1 MKEPRV
7 FVRAAVVVAFAA
19 LFLIV
24 TVPTA
29 KTYPPF
35 LAKAKSMGLPAKDCT
50 YCHVNAAG
58 GEPYNARGK
67 WLIAEKEKRGASAVD
82 TAWLK
87 DYKPAG
93 GKKR

>member
-1 MKEPRV
+1 M
-7 FVRAAVVVAFAA
+7 RATIAAGFGVAF
-19 LFLIV
+19 LFLV
-24 TVPTA
+24 VPTA
-29 KTYPPF
+29 RTYPPF

-67 WLIAEKEKRGASAVD
+67 WLIAEKERRGASSVD

-87 DYKPAG
+87 DYKAG
-93 GKKR
+93 GAKKR